1 LRTLRSPR
9 LILRLALPALVLA
22 ALAWPAAAASRSARA
37 ADSAAIDPALLAG
50 LKARSIGPAAM
61 SGRVPAIAVVESN
74 PDVVYVGAAAGGVW
88 KSEDAGLT
96 WAPIFDDQPV
106 HSIGAIA
113 VFQAN
118 PDVVWV
124 GTGEGN
130 PRNTASIG
138 DGVYRSL
145 DGGRTWQHLGLDA
158 TERIARIV
166 LSPSDPAV
174 AYVAALGREWGE
186 NPERGIYKTS
196 DGGRTWKRVLYVDE
210 RSGGA
215 ELVMDPAN
223 PNKLFA
229 ALWDYRRW
237 PWFFRSGGPGSGLY
251 VSYDGGESWKRLS
264 EDDGLPKGVLG
275 RIGVAVAPSDPRI
288 VYATVE
294 TAAKNALVRSEDGG
308 KSWRSVNTEPRVTER
323 PFYYSAIHVDPL
335 LPNRIYSL
343 TSRLQVSND
352 GGKTFERLGR
362 SNDIHGDYHAMWI
375 NPRDPNVLI
384 AGEDG
389 GVGIS
394 RDRGNTWQ
402 FVSNLP
408 LGQYYHVKVDMDTPY
423 HVYGGLQDNGSWRG
437 PSSVWSFRGGI
448 RNQEWNVVGGGDGF
462 MVLSDP
468 ADSMAGYS
476 ESQGG
481 NSIRWNLRTSENR
494 FIKPPEVSIDP
505 AKRLRFN
512 WNAGLAQDPFD
523 AGTIYAGSQ
532 FVHKSTDR
540 GDSWTIISPD
550 LTTNNPEWQKQAQTG
565 GLTLDVSA
573 AENYCSIL
581 AIEPSTVERGLIW
594 VGTDDGRVH
603 VTRDGG
609 KSWSSVEAN
618 IPGVPEH
625 TWVPEIRAS
634 RLAAGTAFVVFDD
647 HRRSNW
653 KPYVYRTDD
662 YGKSWKSLATPELR
676 GYALAIDQDP
686 VDANLLFLGTEFGLY
701 FSPDAGAH
709 WSKWKYGLPAAASV
723 MDVMVH
729 PRDHDLV
736 IATHGRALFVVD
748 DITPLREMSA
758 ATLREP
764 LHVYSIAPALQHG
777 SHQPAGA
784 NGAGSGEYNGDN
796 RPYGALITYSLN
808 LPGLPLADDKKERER
823 KEAERAAAKAAASG
837 KAPAAGTSSA
847 SAAGAGAGGGGEENV
862 PANQPQAGQPP
873 QEPPREAEEEE
884 PAAAGERGRPKEPEV
899 DIRISDASGKTLR
912 TLHGPARLGVNR
924 AVWDFGRDAFKQ
936 PPGTERGG
944 FRFRESGPEVLPGT
958 YSVVVKYRGHESK
971 GTVRVLPNP
980 SSHAGE
986 ADLQANEAM
995 VRRAGEL
1002 NNALVEAVTR
1012 LEAAKADIDVALA
1025 KLRRAEAQEKEK
1037 REAQGGSAGMAG
1049 GRDEDDDKAAATPK
1063 NTAATRT
1070 NAPMRVPAAG
1080 DAARPARKESANQA
1094 LIRAGRDLQKKLAD
1108 AERKI
1113 AVPPNGKGIVDDRT
1127 ALAKVG
1133 GVRQRIEGA
1142 WARPSASA
1150 ASELEQAEA
1159 MVKAA
1164 LEEVNRLLA
1173 ADVADYQRQLAAAK
1187 IELLAPGAP
1196 IEVGSAH

>member
-1 LRTLRSPR
+1 LRTRQHSR
-9 LILRLALPALVLA
+9 LKVRLGTTA
-22 ALAWPAAAASRSARA
+22 ALALAMIALPGMAAAKGARA
-37 ADSAAIDPALLAG
+37 ADAGTIDSSLLAG

-61 SGRVPAIAVVESN
+61 SGRVPAVAAVESN
-74 PDVVYVGAAAGGVW
+74 PDIVYVGAASGGVW

-96 WAPIFDDQPV
+96 WTPIFDDQPV

-113 VFQAN
+113 IFQPN
-118 PDVVWV
+118 PDIVWV

-130 PRNTASIG
+130 PRNTASVG
-138 DGVYRSL
+138 NGVYRSL
-145 DGGRTWQHLGLDA
+145 DGGRTWQHLGLEA
-158 TERIARIV
+158 TERISRIV
-166 LSPSDPAV
+166 LSPTDPGV

-186 NPERGIYKTS
+186 NPERGVFKTT
-196 DGGRTWKRVLYVDE
+196 DGGRTWKKVLYADE
-210 RSGGA
+210 RSGAA

-223 PNKLFA
+223 PSKLFA

-251 VSYDGGESWKRLS
+251 VTHDGGDTWQRLS
-264 EDDGLPKGVLG
+264 EDDGLPKGNLG
-275 RIGVAVAPSDPRI
+275 RIGVAFAPSDPRI
-288 VYATVE
+288 IYALVE
-294 TAAKNALVRSEDGG
+294 SAGKNALLRSEDGG
-308 KSWRSVNTEPRVTER
+308 KAWRTVSTDTRVTER

-335 LPNRIYSL
+335 LPNRIYDL
-343 TSRLQVSND
+343 TSQLRISND
-352 GGKTFERLGR
+352 SGKTFERLGH

-375 NPRDPNVLI
+375 NPHDPNLII

-437 PSSVWSFRGGI
+437 PSSVWSGRGGI

-462 MVLSDP
+462 MTFPDP

-481 NSIRWNLRTSENR
+481 SSIRWNLRTSERR
-494 FIKPPEVSIDP
+494 FIQPPELSTDP

-532 FVHKSTDR
+532 FLHKSTDR
-540 GDSWTIISPD
+540 GDTWTTISLD

-565 GLTLDVSA
+565 GLTLDVTA
-573 AENYCSIL
+573 AENFCTIL

-594 VGTDDGRVH
+594 VGTDDGRVQ

-609 KSWSSVEAN
+609 KNWTSVEGN
-618 IPGVPEH
+618 IAGVPAH

-634 RLAAGTAFVVFDD
+634 RLAAGTAFIVFDD

-653 KPYVYRTDD
+653 TPYVYRTDD
-662 YGKSWKSLATPELR
+662 YGKSWKSLATSELR
-676 GYALAIDQDP
+676 GYALAIEQDP
-686 VDANLLFLGTEFGLY
+686 VDPNLLFVGTEFGLY
-701 FSPDAGAH
+701 FSLDSGAH
-709 WSKWKYGLPAAASV
+709 WLKWKHGLPAATSV

-758 ATLREP
+758 AALREP
-764 LHVYSIAPALQHG
+764 LHVYSIAPALEHG
-777 SHQPAGA
+777 LHQPPGA
-784 NGAGSGEYNGDN
+784 NGPGTGEFSGEN

-808 LPGLPLADDKKERER
+808 LPGLPLADEKMERER
-823 KEAERAAAKAAASG
+823 KERDRAAAKAAASAAG
-837 KAPAAGTSSA
+837 AQAPAAGGA
-847 SAAGAGAGGGGEENV
+847 SPAGKPGEENV
-862 PANQPQAGQPP
+862 PAGSPEASQPA
-873 QEPPREAEEEE
+873 QEPSHEAEEEE

-899 DIRISDASGKTLR
+899 DIRITGAGGKTVR
-912 TLHGPARLGVNR
+912 TLHGPAKLGVNR

-936 PPGTERGG
+936 PPNTERGG
-944 FRFRESGPEVLPGT
+944 FRFRDSGPELLPGT
-958 YSVVVKYRGHESK
+958 YGVVVKYGSHEAK

-980 SSHAGE
+980 SSHASE

-995 VRRAGEL
+995 VRRTGEL
-1002 NNALVEAVTR
+1002 QNALVAAIVR
-1012 LEAAKADIDVALA
+1012 IEAAKSDVDVALA
-1025 KLRRAEAQEKEK
+1025 KLRRAEAEEKEK
-1037 REAQGGSAGMAG
+1037 REAQGGSAAAG
-1049 GRDEDDDKAAATPK
+1049 AGDEQATPAAAAKPAGAPPG
-1063 NTAATRT
+1063 AAA
-1070 NAPMRVPAAG
+1070 APHA
-1080 DAARPARKESANQA
+1080 ARKESANQA
-1094 LIRAGRDLQKKLAD
+1094 LMRSGRELQKKLSD

-1113 AVPPNGKGIVDDRT
+1113 YVPPTGKGIVDDRT

-1133 GVRQRIEGA
+1133 TARQRVDGT
-1142 WARPSASA
+1142 WARPSATAESDLA
-1150 ASELEQAEA
+1150 QAES

-1164 LEEVNRLLA
+1164 LDDVNRLFA
-1173 ADVADYQRQLAAAK
+1173 ADVADYQRRLAAAK
-1187 IELLAPGAP
+1187 IDLLAPAPP
-1196 IEVGSAH
+1196 IEVGAGGAAAAH